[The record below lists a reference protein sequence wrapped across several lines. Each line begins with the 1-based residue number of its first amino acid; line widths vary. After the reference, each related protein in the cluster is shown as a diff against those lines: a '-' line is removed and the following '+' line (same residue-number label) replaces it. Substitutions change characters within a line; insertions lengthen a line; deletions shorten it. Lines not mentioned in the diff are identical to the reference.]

1 LRKTFIK
8 SATEEQGIA
17 VRLARIPGNIPRRK
31 IERRMNLSSSS
42 SSNSLMINTNSLL
55 IDAETLRKQEA
66 AEKKKRRLE
75 RNRVSAKQCRAR
87 KKEKTMMFRHQLA
100 QLEAEN
106 LQLRLKLQ
114 VGNNDPTHDTQS
126 AIITTKLDEMMTEGA
141 SEVDIDKKIQE
152 LKERFSDY
160 GRDRRSAI
168 DFHITQLK
176 RCLQPTQTTRAILWL
191 MALAP
196 RFAEITTGKASAL
209 PTLSDDPSDQELM
222 TLWMSILEQIYP
234 TREQRILM
242 ISYTCPSEGEEDPF
256 QRIKTVTDTC
266 NNTLDRIVEI
276 ICNKNDNLDLEMSN
290 IQNILSPRQVAKFVL
305 WIDRNPAC
313 MQMLEALWPHI
324 TEAAQQNSP
333 CTPGQSSS
341 SSSSSTSSSLSS
353 RPFSYPSS
361 TSPSV
366 EMKKTSSISR
376 SNSASNQDLRS
387 SYDDG
392 DEDDDDD
399 FSDYNSD
406 S

>member
-1 LRKTFIK
+1 
-8 SATEEQGIA
+8 
-17 VRLARIPGNIPRRK
+17 
-31 IERRMNLSSSS
+31 
-42 SSNSLMINTNSLL
+42 MINTNSLL
-55 IDAETLRKQEA
+55 IDAETLRQQEA

-100 QLEAEN
+100 QLESEN

-114 VGNNDPTHDTQS
+114 VGNNDPTHDAQS

-209 PTLSDDPSDQELM
+209 PTLSSDDPSDQELM
-222 TLWMSILEQIYP
+222 TLWMSILEKIYP
-234 TREQRILM
+234 TREQRKLM

-256 QRIKTVTDTC
+256 QRIQTVTDTC

-276 ICNKNDNLDLEMSN
+276 ICNKNDNLDMEMSN

-333 CTPGQSSS
+333 STSGQSSS
-341 SSSSSTSSSLSS
+341 SSSSSSTTSSSMSS
-353 RPFSYPSS
+353 RPCSYPSS

-366 EMKKTSSISR
+366 EMKKTSSSISR

-392 DEDDDDD
+392 DEDEDDDDDD